1 MLDARVADLE
11 QRHVAVRGIGP
22 DGKPTVVLATFGR
35 VRRGEVLARVSDTAT
50 REPMPAAQRVT
61 CPGSVSLRDFV
72 LAHTAV
78 RSISAAEPSRIRWPI
93 SGSRMALPAM
103 AALMVIVVLAAVL
116 LGDPTLLVFAV
127 PLAASAWWQRDA
139 RRLMLQPSWQL
150 VPSQVM
156 ARIPLDAT
164 PAGPTPLDRVE
175 VVKTTYGQL
184 LSDIVYRIENSAL
197 FDNAHPA
204 TNRFQVALLTW
215 DPASPHVSEIADE
228 IEASFAAAHRDAE
241 QLGLKHLPLTARS
254 SAHRAAKAAQVAL
267 SDAPEMERAAA
278 LARTD
283 EILTSLALYY
293 LPTVDRTSP
302 SLIGSR
308 RAIEQS
314 PSRVGCRNRPC
325 RVEHWG
331 NRSRPRSIHLDQDPR
346 RNPHQNRPQT

>member
-50 REPMPAAQRVT
+50 REPMPVAQRVS
-61 CPGSVSLRDFV
+61 CPGSVSLRAVV

-78 RSISAAEPSRIRWPI
+78 RSNSAAEPSRIRWPI

-103 AALMVIVVLAAVL
+103 VALMVMVVLAAVL
-116 LGDPTLLVFAV
+116 LGDPSLLVFAV
-127 PLAASAWWQRDA
+127 PLAASAWWQRNG
-139 RRLMLQPSWQL
+139 RQLMLQPAVIADSWQL
-150 VPSQVM
+150 LPSQVM
-156 ARIPLDAT
+156 ARIPLDTT
-164 PAGPTPLDRVE
+164 PAGPTPRDRVE
-175 VVKTTYGQL
+175 VVKSAYGQL

-215 DPASPHVSEIADE
+215 DAGSPHAAEMADE
-228 IEASFAAAHRDAE
+228 IETSFAAAQRDAE
-241 QLGLKHLPLTARS
+241 QLGLTNLPLTARS
-254 SAHRAAKAAQVAL
+254 SAHRAAKAATTAL
-267 SDAPEMERAAA
+267 SNAPEKERAAA
-278 LARTD
+278 LLRAD
-283 EILTSLALYY
+283 EILTSLSLYY

-308 RAIEQS
+308 RAIE
-314 PSRVGCRNRPC
+314 PS
-325 RVEHWG
+325 
-331 NRSRPRSIHLDQDPR
+331 S
-346 RNPHQNRPQT
+346 